1 MTFLIVI
8 LFVVLIRSGFHLD
21 EFDRSLTMSALSRT
35 DRKLIAALRDNA
47 RASVT
52 ELAHIAG
59 VSRTTVKTRLDALVA
74 EGRITRFTIETD
86 SDHHEQ
92 VRAITMVELQGSM
105 SRTVIRTL
113 RAIPEVTMI
122 YSTNG
127 AWDLVVEIRAET
139 LPQFDRVLRDI
150 REVKGVTNSESSL
163 LLSNVTV

>member
-1 MTFLIVI
+1 MT
-8 LFVVLIRSGFHLD
+8 VLSQ
-21 EFDRSLTMSALSRT
+21 T

-52 ELAHIAG
+52 ELAHITG

-105 SRTVIRTL
+105 SRTVVRTL

-139 LPQFDRVLRDI
+139 LPQFDRVLREI

>member
-1 MTFLIVI
+1 MT
-8 LFVVLIRSGFHLD
+8 
-21 EFDRSLTMSALSRT
+21 ALSQT

-52 ELAHIAG
+52 ELAHITG

-105 SRTVIRTL
+105 SRTVVRTL

-139 LPQFDRVLRDI
+139 LPQFDRVLREI